1 MHANHLPEDPMST
14 NRLSATEV
22 QAGDIIYIFRD
33 ASEASEF
40 QECVA
45 EVGVK
50 YCQLEHRASDKRFVT
65 LDLDSIEPLI

>member
-1 MHANHLPEDPMST
+1 MST

-50 YCQLEHRASDKRFVT
+50 YCEFEHRASDKRFVV
-65 LDLDSIEPLI
+65 LDLHSIEPLI